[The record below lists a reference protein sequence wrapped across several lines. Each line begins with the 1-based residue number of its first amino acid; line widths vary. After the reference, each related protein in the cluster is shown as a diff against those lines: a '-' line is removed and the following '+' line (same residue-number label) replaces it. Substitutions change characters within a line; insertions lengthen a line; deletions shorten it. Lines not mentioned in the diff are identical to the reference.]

1 MSRSMYLLRE
11 TLLFGIALIAFS
23 YWVELD
29 GFNGALY
36 AYTGIALATI
46 AFFGSVAL
54 TMRTTSTH
62 GETAAKGEQS

>member
-1 MSRSMYLLRE
+1 MLGNISLLRE
-11 TLLFGIALIAFS
+11 TLLFGIALIAFG

-46 AFFGSVAL
+46 AFFGSITL
-54 TMRTTSTH
+54 SMRTTSTSD
-62 GETAAKGEQS
+62 ETAGKGE